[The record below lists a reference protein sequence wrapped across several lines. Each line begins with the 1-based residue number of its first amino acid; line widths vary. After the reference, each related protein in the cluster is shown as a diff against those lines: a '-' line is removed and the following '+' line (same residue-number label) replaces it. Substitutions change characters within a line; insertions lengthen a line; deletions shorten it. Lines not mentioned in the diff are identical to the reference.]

1 MNYAG
6 LTEVLQL
13 ATLFYPFTR
22 TTFAILSL
30 SSTTL
35 LLLPSVACSSY
46 FQSALFSFQGADFQ
60 PLSRSDRNIC
70 LQVLRSNIE
79 PGSINV
85 LFAYFF
91 FQEKVSGGP
100 KWTRTTDLTIISRAL

>member
-1 MNYAG
+1 LTLVEQSHFWAVLYSIMNYAG

-22 TTFAILSL
+22 TAFAILSL

-60 PLSRSDRNIC
+60 SFSRPD
-70 LQVLRSNIE
+70 
-79 PGSINV
+79 
-85 LFAYFF
+85 
-91 FQEKVSGGP
+91 
-100 KWTRTTDLTIISRAL
+100 W

>member
-46 FQSALFSFQGADFQ
+46 FPSALFSFQGADSSLFQ
-60 PLSRSDRNIC
+60 DQIEIPEVQI
-70 LQVLRSNIE
+70 LQSNIE
-79 PGSINV
+79 
-85 LFAYFF
+85 F
-91 FQEKVSGGP
+91 
-100 KWTRTTDLTIISRAL
+100 KWWAQVDLNHRPHDYQSCALAS